1 MSTHTET
8 TPFSQLLMQIRLAES
23 LYAQWPHDLL
33 KSAISLM
40 GGELGAYA
48 GAEAESAALEGDAL
62 LGYQYV
68 ETLKKAACTLTGD
81 PSWLEGSDVPEE
93 Y

>member
-1 MSTHTET
+1 MSTHTEI
-8 TPFSQLLMQIRLAES
+8 TPFSQLLVQIRLAES
-23 LYAQWPHDLL
+23 LYASWPNDLL
-33 KSAISLM
+33 KSAITLM

-48 GAEAESAALEGDAL
+48 GSEAESSSLDGDAL
-62 LGYQYV
+62 IGYQYV

-81 PSWLEGSDVPEE
+81 PSWLEGSDVPDT